1 MKRYARLLKIVG
13 VLCLAVAVLFMAREV
28 LNHRDALLGWRPG
41 PSMLAMLA
49 GLAVVY
55 GAALFVLAEC
65 WHRIIGLYGAEPRSR
80 TWPSYTTTLVARY
93 LPGNVAHIFARAAW
107 LRNGTVSTPDL
118 ARASAIELILVP
130 SGAALALLALLPFLP
145 VTAIAAQIGLP
156 VAAPIAGALALAL
169 AAAAAV
175 RHLLF
180 RQLRGAWRP
189 VLAPLLLSTLFMAV
203 LGAVFALISGTIAG
217 TGFALGMAAGL
228 LGWLIGY
235 ATPGAPGGLGSREAV
250 ITLMLSTVA
259 APETA
264 ILVAL
269 VFRLITTLG
278 EFACF
283 ATGALAIPRKALPAS
298 VKSSPQS

>member
-13 VLCLAVAVLFMAREV
+13 VLCLAVAVLFMVREV

-156 VAAPIAGALALAL
+156 VAALIAGALALAL

-203 LGAVFALISGTIAG
+203 LGAVFALISGSIAG

-269 VFRLITTLG
+269 VFRLVTTLG

-283 ATGALAIPRKALPAS
+283 ATGALAIPRKPLAAS

>member
-1 MKRYARLLKIVG
+1 MKRHARLLKIAG
-13 VLCLAVAVLFMAREV
+13 VLCLAVAVLFMLREV
-28 LNHRDALLGWRPG
+28 LHHREALLGWRPG
-41 PSMLAMLA
+41 PAMLVMLAA
-49 GLAVVY
+49 LAVAY

-65 WHRIIGLYGAEPRSR
+65 WHRIIGLFGAEPRRR

-107 LRNGTVSTPDL
+107 LRNGTLSTPDL

-145 VTAIAAQIGLP
+145 VSAIAARTGLP
-156 VAAPIAGALALAL
+156 VAGLIAGAVALAL
-169 AAAAAV
+169 LAAAAV

-189 VLAPLLLSTLFMAV
+189 VLAPLFLATLFMAV
-203 LGAVFALISGTIAG
+203 LGTVFALISGALAG

-228 LGWLIGY
+228 LGWLVGY

-259 APETA
+259 PPETA

-269 VFRLITTLG
+269 VFRLVTTLG
-278 EFACF
+278 ELACF
-283 ATGALAIPRKALPAS
+283 ATGALAIPRRPVPS
-298 VKSSPQS
+298 GVNSSPQS